1 MTTLAGLVSRGIQYH
16 RRLHLGLAAG
26 ALIACAVLTGSLLV
40 GHSVKKTL
48 YDIATA
54 RLGRVSYTIDW
65 GSRYFDAG
73 LKDALISTLA
83 SDNKRE
89 QEPSLATALG
99 LQGVAE
105 SPPEQGDQI
114 NRINHAQIYGIDEYF
129 SGLASLEGPFRQ
141 PGPQEAYL
149 NKAAAR
155 LLGAT
160 AGTSIILRIPKPSQ
174 IPSEA
179 PLASGKERDTAVT
192 RVRVLGVLAD
202 AQGGRFSLSAN
213 QSMPVNIY
221 VDRDW
226 LGEVSGLPDKA
237 NLLLSN
243 AGNTAEELRRAL
255 SNCWRP
261 EKLGFRIVSHPSG
274 ALQLES
280 ERLFLEE
287 SVIDAALRTGAA
299 RPVLTYL
306 VNSIGLGERATPY
319 SFVAAGAA
327 PPDTPEGFVCIN
339 QWLADQ
345 LSAKEGDTLSLSWY
359 EPLPS
364 GDFKERSASAPVYK
378 ILPMDAVSL
387 ERDLSPR
394 FPGLSDVNSCQDWD
408 IGLPLEKDLLA
419 DQQNEAYWKT
429 YGQTPKLL
437 TPFETG
443 RAWWGSWYGTVTAL
457 RFPPEAMDENTLSTA
472 LKDTLDPASLGL
484 SFIPAREDAL
494 KAVAHAIDF
503 GALFTG
509 MSLFLIGAALL
520 LLSLLYAHGL
530 QQRAWET
537 GILLASGWTPAR
549 VRIWMLLESL
559 PGCMVGS
566 ITGAACGAAYAR
578 GLLYGLARFWPGAVA
593 GTPVSYQPAP
603 PALLAQGA
611 LITVF
616 AVFAVFAACALR
628 AGRRQV
634 RELLQRDFGAVAT
647 THKGTDLLF
656 AVLGVLAALLAAH
669 AWRTAFLG
677 QALDLTPAFFTS
689 GMGLLIMLLCAYGLV
704 LGYWARRATPA
715 SLSTSGL
722 LSRQLA
728 RRRSRSLGMAAIIG
742 SGLFMVQSV
751 VSMQAAM
758 TRQPEQR
765 DSGAGGFTVFAT
777 TTLPVTA
784 EGESI
789 LGLPKENVVPLRV
802 KDGDDAGC
810 LNLNRAREP
819 RIYGVDPE
827 ALITRNAFAV
837 PGDAAA
843 LWTLLTRPPEAG
855 VYPALVGDS
864 DTAMW
869 GLQARTDPQE
879 GTEFAYG
886 DSNGTPFT
894 LRATGKLP
902 MRLSLFQGS
911 LLLSEENFVRLF
923 PHESGYRAFL
933 IESAEATVSA
943 AELNRAHGRIGMEA
957 VPSAERLASFYAVE
971 RAYLT
976 MFLVLGG
983 LGMMLGAGGAAVMT
997 ARGLAERRAEF
1008 ALFLAVGFTP
1018 GAIRR
1023 AAILEN
1029 TGLVGAGLVIGFLA
1043 AAVATLPLLL
1053 QSGQAFDFTNLAIIL
1068 VAIVF
1073 AYLVSVLFVTAAFL
1087 KTIPLSALRRE

>member
-1 MTTLAGLVSRGIQYH
+1 MTTLAGLVFRGIQYH

-54 RLGRVSYTIDW
+54 RLGLVSYAIDW
-65 GSRYFDAG
+65 GSRYFDARLGDG
-73 LKDALISTLA
+73 LRSALPADTTG
-83 SDNKRE
+83 E
-89 QEPSLATALG
+89 QAPSLTAVLA
-99 LQGVAE
+99 LRGVAE
-105 SPPEQGDQI
+105 SPPEQGDKI
-114 NRINHAQIYGIDEYF
+114 NRVNHARLYGVDEHF
-129 SGLASLEGPFRQ
+129 GGLASLEEPFRQ

-149 NKAAAR
+149 NEAAAR

-174 IPSEA
+174 IPAEA
-179 PLASGKERDTAVT
+179 PLAAGGERDTAVA
-192 RVRVLGVLAD
+192 RVRVLGVLTD
-202 AQGGRFSLSAN
+202 TQGGRFSLSAD

-221 VDRDW
+221 VNRDW
-226 LGEVSGLPDKA
+226 LGELSELPGKA
-237 NLLLSN
+237 NLLLSG

-261 EKLGFRIVSHPSG
+261 EQLGFRIVSHPSG
-274 ALQLES
+274 ILQLES
-280 ERLFLEE
+280 ERLFIED
-287 SVIDAALRTGAA
+287 SVAEAVLRTVEA

-306 VNSIGLGERATPY
+306 VNHIGLGDRATPY
-319 SFVAAGAA
+319 SFVVAGAA
-327 PPDTPEGFVCIN
+327 PPDTPEGSVCVN
-339 QWLADQ
+339 QWLAD
-345 LSAKEGDTLSLSWY
+345 LLGAGEGDTVSLSWY
-359 EPLPS
+359 EPLAS
-364 GDFKERSASAPVYK
+364 GGFKERRGEAPVHK
-378 ILPMDAVSL
+378 ILPMESITV

-408 IGLPLEKDLLA
+408 IGLPLEEELLA
-419 DQQNEAYWKT
+419 DQSNEAYWKA

-437 TPFETG
+437 TTFETG
-443 RAWWGSWYGTVTAL
+443 QDWWGSRYGTVTAL
-457 RFPPEAMDENTLSTA
+457 RFPTDAMDETRLSA
-472 LKDTLDPASLGL
+472 VLKDTLDPALLGL
-484 SFIPAREDAL
+484 SFMPVREDAL
-494 KAVAHAIDF
+494 EAVAHAIDF

-509 MSLFLIGAALL
+509 MSLFLIAAALL

-549 VRIWMLLESL
+549 VRTWLLLESL

-566 ITGAACGAAYAR
+566 IAGAACGAAYAR
-578 GLLYGLARFWPGAVA
+578 LLLYGLSRFWPGAVA
-593 GTPVSYQPAP
+593 GTPVLYHTAP

-611 LITVF
+611 LITVC
-616 AVFAVFAACALR
+616 AVFAVFTTCALR
-628 AGRRQV
+628 AGRRPI

-647 THKGTDLLF
+647 TRKGADLLF
-656 AVLGVLAALLAAH
+656 AALGVLAALLAAY

-689 GMGLLIMLLCAYGLV
+689 GMGLLIMLLCAYGLI
-704 LGYWARRATPA
+704 LGYWARRAAPA
-715 SLSTSGL
+715 SLSTAGL

-777 TTLPVTA
+777 TTLPVTV

-819 RIYGVDPE
+819 RLYGVDPD
-827 ALITRNAFAV
+827 ALISRNAFAA
-837 PGDAAA
+837 PGAAAA
-843 LWTLLTRPPEAG
+843 LWALMTYPLEAG
-855 VYPALVGDS
+855 VYPALVGDA

-886 DSNGTPFT
+886 DSNGSPFT
-894 LRATGKLP
+894 LRAAGNLP

-933 IESAEATVSA
+933 IESADAAATA
-943 AELNRAHGRIGMEA
+943 AELNRTHGRLGMEA
-957 VPSAERLASFYAVE
+957 VPSAKRLEGFYAVE
-971 RAYLT
+971 RAYLA

-1023 AAILEN
+1023 AAMLEN
-1029 TGLVGAGLVIGFLA
+1029 TGLVGAGLFIGFLA
-1043 AAVATLPLLL
+1043 AAMATLPLLL
-1053 QSGQAFDFTNLAIIL
+1053 KSGQAFDFTNLAIIL
-1068 VAIVF
+1068 AAIVF
-1073 AYLVSVLFVTAAFL
+1073 AYLVSVLFVTALFL
-1087 KTIPLSALRRE
+1087 RTIPLSALRRE